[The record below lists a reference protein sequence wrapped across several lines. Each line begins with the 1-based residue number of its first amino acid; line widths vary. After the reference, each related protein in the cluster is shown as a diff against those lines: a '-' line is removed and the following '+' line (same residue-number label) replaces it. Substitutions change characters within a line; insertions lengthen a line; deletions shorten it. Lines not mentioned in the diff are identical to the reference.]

1 MKSSLA
7 TRIVLV
13 VMAMHAVV
21 LPALYY
27 GISVVVS
34 RNQIDVFI
42 QHVRTLSRNL
52 AEELELGDA
61 IESRQ
66 RVLDM
71 LDHTVLNGDGVYA
84 EFIDNGQ
91 SIFSNLN
98 AKGVSWPGKQDFNFG
113 QLGDHTYFIEIPI
126 SRPGHVA
133 SLRLGFDENPTTDQI
148 QLAMRQTVL
157 VLAAYLCIA
166 VIIAAAWGYHF
177 TRPVV
182 RLQLAS
188 RSIARGDYA
197 HSLSLES
204 GVRELHDLGG
214 DLEAMRKE
222 LVGVNERLRAEMLE
236 NERAEER
243 QRKLENRL
251 RHRQRLETVGTL
263 AGGVAHEFNNVL
275 LPIVLYSELALA
287 ETPVGSSAYQDL
299 KEVLASA
306 SRARD
311 VVNKILTFSRD
322 AGAPKLRA
330 IDLEPVVREALRL
343 FSALIPP
350 TVQLQ
355 ADLSGPCPQVKADAA
370 LTIQVIMN
378 LCTNAYHA
386 LLNAEGIVRVELAT
400 SMEPVGSDG
409 EKAPREYV
417 VLSVTDNG
425 AGMDAATAER
435 IFEPFFTT
443 RKVGTGTGLGLSVVH
458 GILETFGAT
467 ITVDTAVGRGTTF
480 KVAFPVADDLAS
492 NVPTVE
498 PAPGVAS

>member
-21 LPALYY
+21 LPALYF
-27 GISVVVS
+27 GLSVVVS
-34 RNQIDVFI
+34 RSQVDVFI

-66 RVLDM
+66 RVVDM
-71 LDHTVLNGDGVYA
+71 LDHTLLNGDGVYA

-91 SIFSNLN
+91 SILSNLN
-98 AKGVSWPGKQDFNFG
+98 VRGVRWPGKQDFKFG
-113 QLGDHTYFIEIPI
+113 QLGDHAYFIEIPV

-133 SLRLGFDENPTTDQI
+133 SLRLGFDEDPTTDQI
-148 QLAMRQTVL
+148 QLAMHQTVL

-166 VIIAAAWGYHF
+166 VMLAAAWGYHF

-182 RLQLAS
+182 RLQHAS

-197 HSLSLES
+197 HSLRLES
-204 GVRELHDLGG
+204 GVRELHDLGS
-214 DLEAMRKE
+214 DLEAMRRE
-222 LVGVNERLRAEMLE
+222 LVGINEKLREEMLE

-275 LPIVLYSELALA
+275 LPIVLYAELALA
-287 ETPVGSSAYQDL
+287 EIPAGSSAHQDL

-306 SRARD
+306 NRAKD

-322 AGAPKLRA
+322 AGTPKLRA

-350 TVQLQ
+350 SVDLQ
-355 ADLSGPCPQVKADAA
+355 SEFRGPFPAVKADAA
-370 LTIQVIMN
+370 LTIQVVMN

-386 LLNAEGIVRVELAT
+386 LPDAQGIVRVELAN
-400 SMEPVGSDG
+400 GSDPAG
-409 EKAPREYV
+409 ADGDKAMRSYV
-417 VLSVTDNG
+417 LLSVTDNG
-425 AGMDAATAER
+425 TGMDAATAER

-443 RKVGTGTGLGLSVVH
+443 RKVGSGTGLGLSVVH
-458 GILETFGAT
+458 GILESFGAR
-467 ITVDTAVGRGTTF
+467 ITVDTAVGRGTSF
-480 KVAFPVADDLAS
+480 KVAFPVTEGLDAS
-492 NVPTVE
+492 AASSGS
-498 PAPGVAS
+498 APGVAA

>member
-21 LPALYY
+21 LPVLYY
-27 GISVVVS
+27 GLSVVVS
-34 RNQIDVFI
+34 HNQIDVFI

-61 IESRQ
+61 MDSRQ

-71 LDHTVLNGDGVYA
+71 LDHTLLNGDGVYA

-91 SIFSNLN
+91 STYSNLN
-98 AKGVSWPGKQDFNFG
+98 ARGVKWPGKQDFNFG
-113 QLGDHTYFIEIPI
+113 QLGDHFYFIEIPI
-126 SRPGHVA
+126 SRPGHTA
-133 SLRLGFDENPTTDQI
+133 SLRLGFDENSTTDQI
-148 QLAMRQTVL
+148 QLAMHQTVQ

-197 HSLSLES
+197 HSLRLES

-214 DLEAMRKE
+214 DLEDMRKE
-222 LVGVNERLRAEMLE
+222 LVGINEKLRAEMLE

-275 LPIVLYSELALA
+275 LPIVLYAELALA
-287 ETPVGSSAYQDL
+287 ETPEDSSAHHDM

-322 AGAPKLRA
+322 AGAPKLRP

-350 TVQLQ
+350 TVKLQ
-355 ADLSGPCPQVKADAA
+355 AEFRGPYPPVKADAA
-370 LTIQVIMN
+370 LTIQVVMN

-386 LLNAEGIVRVELAT
+386 LLNAEGIVSVDLSRGT
-400 SMEPVGSDG
+400 EPPGAHTG
-409 EKAPREYV
+409 KLPREYV

-443 RKVGTGTGLGLSVVH
+443 RKIGTGTGLGLSVVH
-458 GILETFGAT
+458 GILESFGAT

-480 KVAFPVADDLAS
+480 KVAFPVAEGLEANATS
-492 NVPTVE
+492 GE
-498 PAPGVAS
+498 SAPGVAV

>member
-7 TRIVLV
+7 TRIVVV

-21 LPALYY
+21 LPVLYY
-27 GISVVVS
+27 GLSVVVS

-61 IESRQ
+61 MESRQ

-71 LDHTVLNGDGVYA
+71 LDLTVLNGDGVYA
-84 EFIDNGQ
+84 ELIDNGQ
-91 SIFSNLN
+91 PILSNLN
-98 AKGVSWPGKQDFNFG
+98 ARGIGWPGKQDFSFG
-113 QLGDHTYFIEIPI
+113 QRGDHIYFIEIPI
-126 SRPGHVA
+126 SRSGHVA
-133 SLRLGFDENPTTDQI
+133 VLRLGFDENPTTEQI
-148 QLAMRQTVL
+148 QLAMHRTVL
-157 VLAAYLCIA
+157 VLAAYLCMA
-166 VIIAAAWGYHF
+166 VMLAAAWGYHF

-188 RSIARGDYA
+188 RNIARGDYA
-197 HSLSLES
+197 HSLRLES
-204 GVRELHDLGG
+204 GVRELHDLGS
-214 DLEAMRKE
+214 DLEEMRKE
-222 LVGVNERLRAEMLE
+222 LVGVNEKLRAEMLE

-243 QRKLENRL
+243 HRKLENRL
-251 RHRQRLETVGTL
+251 RHRQRLETVGVL

-275 LPIVLYSELALA
+275 LPIVLYAELALA
-287 ETPVGSSAYQDL
+287 EIPEGSSAHQDL
-299 KEVLASA
+299 EEVLASA
-306 SRARD
+306 NRARD

-322 AGAPKLRA
+322 AGAPKLKA

-350 TVQLQ
+350 TVQLRSE
-355 ADLSGPCPQVKADAA
+355 LLGPYPLVKADAA

-386 LLNAEGIVRVELAT
+386 LVNAEGIVSVELK
-400 SMEPVGSDG
+400 SGVEPAAADDG
-409 EKAPREYV
+409 KPPREYV
-417 VLSVTDNG
+417 VLTVADSG
-425 AGMDAATAER
+425 SGMDAATAER

-443 RKVGTGTGLGLSVVH
+443 REVGTGTGLGLSVVH
-458 GILETFGAT
+458 GILESFGAT

-480 KVAFPVADDLAS
+480 KVAFPVADALAANGLS
-492 NVPTVE
+492 GE
-498 PAPGVAS
+498 PVAGVSI